1 MAQPRVACV
10 RPGDSKHCFV
20 LFVAVSARGIGMDG
34 LFGHRMGLS
43 CGCDDFLKDGCRSLG
58 EHV

>member
-1 MAQPRVACV
+1 MAQPVVACV

-20 LFVAVSARGIGMDG
+20 LFVAVSPIIIGMGG
-34 LFGHRMGLS
+34 LVGHRMGLS
-43 CGCDDFLKDGCRSLG
+43 YGCDDLLNDGCCSLV

>member
-1 MAQPRVACV
+1 MVQLLVACV
-10 RPGDSKHCFV
+10 RPGDSKHWFV
-20 LFVAVSARGIGMDG
+20 LFVAVSARVIGLSG

-43 CGCDDFLKDGCRSLG
+43 YGCDDFLNDGCRSLV